1 MKLTEMLFGQA
12 KLYKRSC
19 NNNLSHYTVCQCDNE
34 AAIENRYQYHRYHGH
49 NMCTCQVLKRSFTSV
64 SKATPLLNLMSIA
77 HTALFIEVVAE
88 PLASP
93 AQNGGGGRG
102 GCPCEKCETFK
113 CEISKSLGMI
123 SHFSHLNLAIFLHFF
138 QNFGNYVRNFPIFVG
153 LCEKFSQ
160 IFVYVRKVRL
170 FNVRFSKSLP

>member
-1 MKLTEMLFGQA
+1 MSLTRA
-12 KLYKRSC
+12 
-19 NNNLSHYTVCQCDNE
+19 
-34 AAIENRYQYHRYHGH
+34 
-49 NMCTCQVLKRSFTSV
+49 
-64 SKATPLLNLMSIA
+64 P
-77 HTALFIEVVAE
+77 
-88 PLASP
+88 
-93 AQNGGGGRG
+93 RG
-102 GCPCEKCETFK
+102 GPCEKCEKCETFK

-170 FNVRFSKSLP
+170 FNVRFSKSLPLVSHFSH